1 MDPNT
6 FNFFLFDSFSD
17 SKVSVIFQYVATVWL
32 STGFFFFLGKN
43 LSAST
48 RVIRDTADRWP
59 WLNGW
64 PFRKNPMWKC
74 YLTYKFHWFNRVTQ
88 FSLQSYL
95 SAFSCKEDFKALT
108 KSTWERDY
116 FHGPFP
122 KAKNKTFDC
131 PNIRL
136 FDHTYCWCHWTLGN
150 AERRRGGGERERV
163 LYNFYA
169 YIYLSFKMWQ
179 MC

>member
-1 MDPNT
+1 MRCN
-6 FNFFLFDSFSD
+6 
-17 SKVSVIFQYVATVWL
+17 TVWL
-32 STGFFFFLGKN
+32 SAGLFFFLGKN

-108 KSTWERDY
+108 KSTRERDY

-136 FDHTYCWCHWTLGN
+136 FDRTYCWCHWTLGN
-150 AERRRGGGERERV
+150 AERRGEGERERERENCAV
-163 LYNFYA
+163 LMPTFIWVSKCDKWVKSFWG
-169 YIYLSFKMWQ
+169 YIAM
-179 MC
+179 